1 MESKQSAQE
10 PKPINTKSLVDIA
23 IYLSGVK
30 DGKGNLLPLGT
41 IVLDDLW
48 DAIKYL
54 KEDARYFAEDRKEQP
69 KNKWVRFDEKHP
81 PSNIRLLTKIDGL
94 IGISKA
100 VKDSEYGFCWYHEEG
115 EKFETFNA
123 HHEWMHLPT

>member
-1 MESKQSAQE
+1 MEDKQPVQE
-10 PKPINTKSLVDIA
+10 RKMINTKSLSDLA

-54 KEDARYFAEDRKEQP
+54 QGD
-69 KNKWVRFDEKHP
+69 VRF
-81 PSNIRLLTKIDGL
+81 
-94 IGISKA
+94 ISER
-100 VKDSEYGFCWYHEEG
+100 DS
-115 EKFETFNA
+115 K
-123 HHEWMHLPT
+123 

>member
-1 MESKQSAQE
+1 MLAPVFIMDNKAVQE
-10 PKPINTKSLVDIA
+10 RKMINTKSLSDLA

-54 KEDARYFAEDRKEQP
+54 QGD
-69 KNKWVRFDEKHP
+69 VRFIAE
-81 PSNIRLLTKIDGL
+81 RDG
-94 IGISKA
+94 K
-100 VKDSEYGFCWYHEEG
+100 
-115 EKFETFNA
+115 
-123 HHEWMHLPT
+123 